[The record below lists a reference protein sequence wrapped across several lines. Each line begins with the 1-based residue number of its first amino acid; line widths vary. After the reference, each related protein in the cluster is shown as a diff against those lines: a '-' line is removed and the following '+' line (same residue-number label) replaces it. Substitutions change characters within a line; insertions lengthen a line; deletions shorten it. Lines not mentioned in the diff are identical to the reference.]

1 MPDRTTTRPSC
12 TGCAAKS
19 LDHANSGVHY
29 HMAVKLERRRR
40 WLHVHNYIDREYGIK
55 VNFSGRHENYYTAW
69 AYTTKEDISA
79 VQSENHPDLGR
90 IGAPITSNACSAN
103 RAGSKRKRK
112 ALSIFDV
119 SQLAVEKG
127 IKTRLEL
134 LAFANQQK
142 QEGRTDLAE
151 FIANRGGK
159 AVEEAL
165 SVGWEMEKA
174 EGELARS
181 KMTRI
186 ELLYSE
192 LGKTCVEGCNGR
204 WLTMAE
210 QVLRRNEIDLDEF
223 AGAVRVLLREG
234 RGKYR
239 NMLLTG
245 VANCGKTFLL
255 NLLNSVFKSFCNPA
269 TTTFAWVGTESAEVI
284 FLNDFRWCPQI
295 IPWHDLLLLLE
306 GQKVHLPAPKTHFSQ
321 DVEFSRDTPIFCTS
335 KEEFTFVRGGML
347 DQRETEMMR
356 VRWKVF
362 SFHAQIPEEEQQC
375 VSPCPRCFAALIFSQ
390 T

>member
-1 MPDRTTTRPSC
+1 
-12 TGCAAKS
+12 
-19 LDHANSGVHY
+19 
-29 HMAVKLERRRR
+29 
-40 WLHVHNYIDREYGIK
+40 
-55 VNFSGRHENYYTAW
+55 
-69 AYTTKEDISA
+69 
-79 VQSENHPDLGR
+79 
-90 IGAPITSNACSAN
+90 
-103 RAGSKRKRK
+103 
-112 ALSIFDV
+112 
-119 SQLAVEKG
+119 
-127 IKTRLEL
+127 
-134 LAFANQQK
+134 
-142 QEGRTDLAE
+142 
-151 FIANRGGK
+151 
-159 AVEEAL
+159 
-165 SVGWEMEKA
+165 MEKA

-234 RGKYR
+234 RGKYG

-255 NLLNSVFKSFCNPA
+255 NPLNSVFKSFCNPA
-269 TTTFAWVGTESAEVI
+269 TTTFAWVGAESAEVI